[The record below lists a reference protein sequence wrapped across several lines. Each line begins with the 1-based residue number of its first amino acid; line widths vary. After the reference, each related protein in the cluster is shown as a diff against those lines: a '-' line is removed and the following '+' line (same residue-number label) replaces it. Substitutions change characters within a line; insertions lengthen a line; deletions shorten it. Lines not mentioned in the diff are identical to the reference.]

1 MTGPDT
7 LVEKLG
13 FAPDSRALIIS
24 VRGLGM
30 SQSSTDACYDA
41 IRDGIA
47 TSSSVMVPCCWSR
60 FAAAIFRGEDIGVEL
75 TLNAEFDQYRWGPI
89 TQAPSLLDGDGGFP
103 RTSEDLWEHAD
114 VDETR
119 RECRSQI
126 ERAVLW
132 GFPVTHLTTHLQ
144 AMEKRPELYDVFLEM
159 AEEFSLP
166 IRLSSKPGE
175 SAIGFPIRRL
185 AAQAGVLFPDHLV
198 DFEGGSSAGLSEL
211 LSNLDQGVT
220 EIVVD
225 VALDTPE
232 MRAITPTWA
241 KRLENLRALLDTK
254 QSELAK
260 LNIELIGYKDLCDL
274 MRKGR

>member
-13 FAPDSRALIIS
+13 LAPDSRALIIS

-30 SQSSTDACYDA
+30 SQSSTDACYEA

-103 RTSEDLWEHAD
+103 RTPEDLWEHAD

-144 AMEKRPELYDVFLEM
+144 AMERRPELFDVFLEM

-166 IRLSSKPGE
+166 IRLSSKPIE
-175 SAIGFPIRRL
+175 DAIGFPIRRL
-185 AAQAGVLFPDHLV
+185 AASAGILFPDHLV
-198 DFEGGSSAGLSEL
+198 EYGGNSSSDFSEFLSH
-211 LSNLDQGVT
+211 LDHGVT
-220 EIVVD
+220 EMVVD
-225 VALDTPE
+225 VALETPE
-232 MRAITPTWA
+232 MRAITPTWT
-241 KRLENLRALLDTK
+241 KRVENLKAITDATELDLSK
-254 QSELAK
+254 SK
-260 LNIELIGYKDLCDL
+260 IDLIGYRDLCNL